1 MMNIGNKRMQKQS
14 QKMQVIDDK
23 LKRINLKSKRK
34 KTLIK
39 KAIEISQLC
48 QVEILLV
55 IADKEMNKMIEYN
68 SGTKKQGLFT
78 IDKAFKGFN
87 EVKKGKK
94 KYQHYCDEVYDR
106 FIHGK

>member
-68 SGTKKQGLFT
+68 SGTKK
-78 IDKAFKGFN
+78 
-87 EVKKGKK
+87 
-94 KYQHYCDEVYDR
+94 
-106 FIHGK
+106 